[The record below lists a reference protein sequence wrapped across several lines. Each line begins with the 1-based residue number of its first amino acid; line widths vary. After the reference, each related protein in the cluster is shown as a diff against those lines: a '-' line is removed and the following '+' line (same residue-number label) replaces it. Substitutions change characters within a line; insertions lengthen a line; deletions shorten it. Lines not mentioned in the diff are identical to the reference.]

1 MLKRRA
7 LDLIQI
13 TEKFCEFFWFDV
25 VINFRYNVTELV
37 ENGKI
42 VATLENGQK
51 IESEPSV
58 LKLNC
63 EC

>member
-1 MLKRRA
+1 ML
-7 LDLIQI
+7 
-13 TEKFCEFFWFDV
+13 T
-25 VINFRYNVTELV
+25 FRYNVTELV

-42 VATLENGQK
+42 VTTLDNGQK

-63 EC
+63 KLFLI